1 MIGFLNLNI
10 TVICLKDC
18 KGLVVHA
25 QVSVKYTKYI
35 APATLPEEYASHS
48 FLDSSFVPKK
58 LPTHKSI

>member
-1 MIGFLNLNI
+1 MIGFLNLNY
-10 TVICLKDC
+10 CDL
-18 KGLVVHA
+18 LERLQVVHA

-58 LPTHKSI
+58 LPTHKST